1 MVRGKAKEQ
10 AQVCWPLLC
19 AARPMLLPIEEFAL
33 TGSRKLSGVLLI
45 SLPPPRCVGVQQR
58 AQAKMKDSK
67 GSEREAQK
75 AGLQLICPQCKVRA
89 STPCVM

>member
-45 SLPPPRCVGVQQR
+45 SLPPHVVSEC
-58 AQAKMKDSK
+58 SK
-67 GSEREAQK
+67 GPR
-75 AGLQLICPQCKVRA
+75 PR
-89 STPCVM
+89 